1 MRMTTS
7 ADRLSLMETFVRIV
21 EAGNLSAAAKQ
32 LGTSQPTVSRRLRA
46 LESSL
51 GVRLLQRTT
60 HAIQLTEAG
69 QSYFAR
75 AKDFLADWE
84 GFEAK
89 LRGADDV
96 PEGVLRVVAPHA
108 FGQQQLVPSV
118 FEYLRRYPQMTV
130 EWRLHDGPL
139 RLVEDAIDCV
149 IRVGAVKEESV
160 VARKIFEVPRIVV
173 ASPEVTSGRAL
184 TRPAQLAQLPWLA
197 LVTYYRNTVRLE
209 NERGAVT
216 SLPIR
221 PRFVTDSLF
230 ALRNAVNAGLGA
242 AIVSAWVVTEDIAA
256 GRLVHLA
263 PRWHAQPLPVYVVYP
278 QARFYPAKLR
288 KFIEIVRTAFDTRAL
303 DAG

>member
-1 MRMTTS
+1 MS
-7 ADRLSLMETFVRIV
+7 ANADRLSLMQTFVRIV
-21 EAGNLSAAAKQ
+21 EAGNLSAAAEQ

-51 GVRLLQRTT
+51 GLRLLQRTT
-60 HAIQLTEAG
+60 HAMQLTDAG
-69 QSYFAR
+69 QAYFAR

-84 GFEAK
+84 GFEDE

-118 FEYLRRYPQMTV
+118 LEYLRRYPQMTV

-173 ASPEVTSGRAL
+173 ASKEVASGRSL

-197 LVTYYRNTVRLE
+197 LVTYYRTTVRLE
-209 NERGAVT
+209 NERGAST
-216 SLPIR
+216 SLSIR

-230 ALRNAVNAGLGA
+230 ALRNAALAGLGA
-242 AIVSAWVVTEDIAA
+242 AVMSAWVVAEDIAA

-263 PRWHAQPLPVYVVYP
+263 PRWHAQPLPVYVVHP

-288 KFIEIVRTAFDTRAL
+288 KFIEIVRTAFEARAP
-303 DAG
+303 DATSG